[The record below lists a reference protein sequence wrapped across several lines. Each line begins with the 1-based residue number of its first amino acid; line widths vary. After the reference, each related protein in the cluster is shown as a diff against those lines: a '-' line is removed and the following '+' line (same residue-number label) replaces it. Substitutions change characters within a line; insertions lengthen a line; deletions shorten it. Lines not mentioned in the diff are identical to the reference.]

1 MSTPEPSASNSG
13 TPQESLKTLEAF
25 LMDCPPQTMWELD
38 PRPYLEP
45 KNYPKSYELRL
56 PVIQLPCKECDGLM
70 NFSPTEYYG
79 TIQEDK
85 FDNSFIK
92 YVCRNCGS
100 ALKTFAVFFRL
111 HEGSEKLTAINTE
124 NSHRSV
130 LRYLLAY
137 SDYSKEMLIC

>member
-1 MSTPEPSASNSG
+1 
-13 TPQESLKTLEAF
+13 
-25 LMDCPPQTMWELD
+25 MWELD

-70 NFSPTEYYG
+70 NFSPTGYYG